1 MKIRVAVLAAVMV
14 LAGCN
19 NVFIDYDAGY
29 DFDTIETFAWAP
41 TEGTSLKDSNPLL
54 HSRVVNAIEHYLTL
68 GGIREV
74 ESNPDVY
81 VTYHTSTKENLQL
94 NTTSYGYGYPAG
106 WGWGGYYGRYGYG
119 GFHGSTTTAT
129 TYLTGT
135 LIVDVWDAE
144 TKELVWRGTAA
155 DMTVYEKPEKM
166 AKRIET
172 ALTKLVNQGQKM
184 KAE

>member
-1 MKIRVAVLAAVMV
+1 MKIRVLAVAAVLL

-19 NVFIDYDAGY
+19 NVFIDYDESY
-29 DFDTIETFAWAP
+29 DFDSIETFAWYVS
-41 TEGTSLKDSNPLL
+41 EETSVQASDPFL
-54 HSRVVNAIEHYLTL
+54 HSRIVNAIEHYLTL

-81 VTYHTSTKENLQL
+81 VTYHSSTKENLQL

-135 LIVDVWDAE
+135 LVVDVWDAE

-166 AKRIET
+166 AKRIDT
-172 ALTKLVNQGQKM
+172 ALTKIVSKWQKM